1 MGRKVAGAA
10 VAMIAVVL
18 SVVLV
23 GGQVGTGGFLWWGN
37 HEPLYIYG
45 NSGFT
50 VENGVFS
57 GSGSEDDP
65 YIIEGWRIDRP
76 DADYGIYI
84 DHTTAYFVI
93 RDCVIEGTRI
103 AGIYFNTVRNGRVE
117 QTQVGLSDT
126 AVCLLDSSNN
136 VFEGNVIAG
145 SEIGIATAAMSRD
158 NVIVGNTFLDNGLNG
173 LDSNSWNQW
182 YANGVGN
189 YWSDYTGYDN
199 DGDGIGDIPY
209 YKLYDRYPLMAEPV
223 AWTRVSA
230 AGLTYA
236 GNQVSPSGALVVS
249 SSTPITLS
257 SLDQG
262 SGLDE
267 IRYSIDGG
275 DWIVYDGPIYLT
287 GEDGPQRLSY
297 YGIDRLGNVEG
308 RSTVSFVLDNHPPI
322 TEIEIGEP
330 KYTDDRGIW
339 ITSES
344 LISLNLVQQSTYGT
358 TRTYYR
364 IDGRGWQQYGRPF
377 TVTGSDGPHQI
388 SYYSLNAS
396 GVTEDMKTIIVI
408 KDDAPPSTRGAQ
420 ASSPESEIQVNV
432 NPATDPEEPVA
443 SDEETIVVIEEP
455 DPVEEEPAPSAE
467 EEPAASAEDASEPA
481 LETGVETN
489 TETTVQTSSA
499 PM

>member
-1 MGRKVAGAA
+1 M
-10 VAMIAVVL
+10 
-18 SVVLV
+18 
-23 GGQVGTGGFLWWGN
+23 
-37 HEPLYIYG
+37 
-45 NSGFT
+45 
-50 VENGVFS
+50 
-57 GSGSEDDP
+57 
-65 YIIEGWRIDRP
+65 
-76 DADYGIYI
+76 
-84 DHTTAYFVI
+84 
-93 RDCVIEGTRI
+93 
-103 AGIYFNTVRNGRVE
+103 
-117 QTQVGLSDT
+117 
-126 AVCLLDSSNN
+126 
-136 VFEGNVIAG
+136 
-145 SEIGIATAAMSRD
+145 
-158 NVIVGNTFLDNGLNG
+158 
-173 LDSNSWNQW
+173 
-182 YANGVGN
+182 
-189 YWSDYTGYDN
+189 
-199 DGDGIGDIPY
+199 
-209 YKLYDRYPLMAEPV
+209 
-223 AWTRVSA
+223 
-230 AGLTYA
+230 
-236 GNQVSPSGALVVS
+236 
-249 SSTPITLS
+249 
-257 SLDQG
+257 
-262 SGLDE
+262 
-267 IRYSIDGG
+267 
-275 DWIVYDGPIYLT
+275 
-287 GEDGPQRLSY
+287 
-297 YGIDRLGNVEG
+297 EG
-308 RSTVSFVLDNHPPI
+308 RSTVSVVLDNHPPI

-489 TETTVQTSSA
+489 AETTVQTSSA